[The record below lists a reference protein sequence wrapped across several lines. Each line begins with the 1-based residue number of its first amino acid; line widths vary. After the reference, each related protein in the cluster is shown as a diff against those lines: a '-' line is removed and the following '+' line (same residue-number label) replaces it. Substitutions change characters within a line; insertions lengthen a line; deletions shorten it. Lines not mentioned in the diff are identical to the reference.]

1 MEAGKSSPFPFLWER
16 VARAH
21 GTDADTVRKEIAA
34 AVDACMDMPFARG
47 AWEGDYDA
55 MMAEAAV
62 ASAVRRMLADKVRT
76 KDAHQSE
83 KGRYENRNMREK
95 ARKEKIFSK
104 NY

>member
-21 GTDADTVRKEIAA
+21 GTDADTVVKEIAS

-47 AWEGDYDA
+47 AWQGDYDA
-55 MMAEAAV
+55 MLAEAAV
-62 ASAVRRMLADKVRT
+62 ASAVRRMLADKERIR
-76 KDAHQSE
+76 DAHQSE
-83 KGRYENRNMREK
+83 KGRCEHRNMREK
-95 ARKEKIFSK
+95 SRKEKIFSK